1 MCFAIE
7 MLRYVMRFGVVCF
20 MLTCILMEK
29 PVFKQDETVLIRLD
43 KCVLLLGNGWPCVS
57 VCVWKLK

>member
-29 PVFKQDETVLIRLD
+29 PVFKQDETVLVYMFTSIGEWLAM
-43 KCVLLLGNGWPCVS
+43 
-57 VCVWKLK
+57 